1 MKTLRFGVVG
11 LGHRGRAMF
20 ELGATSFE
28 GVVPVAACDL
38 ESALWFESQRNAV
51 PMAEKF
57 PQTKFYPDF
66 QQMLDK
72 AQLDV
77 LLVETP
83 AKNHAAFCAE
93 GLRRNIHVLSDIPLV
108 SSYDEA
114 EMLWEAGKKSGAL
127 FMTGANPNEW
137 GFVEEMAR
145 LHREG
150 YLGDP
155 VYMEAEYIHDLRCLW
170 EETPWRRTLEPIRYC
185 THSLGPLLRLLPDRD
200 LKEVCC
206 MSTGA
211 KTVGGDGEQDV
222 MSALFKTDDNVVI
235 RFMATFI
242 NEAKFTGHSYRV
254 FGTGGYFERLSAR
267 GGKPAYTMFSS
278 RKNDDPEKMIEL
290 SAGEK
295 RTDLAE
301 KTENAGHGGADYAI
315 FYDFFNAL
323 QKGDLSRVITM
334 KDGLRMTLPGIFAA
348 ESAAK
353 GGIPVPI
360 RYPWDA

>member
-1 MKTLRFGVVG
+1 
-11 LGHRGRAMF
+11 
-20 ELGATSFE
+20 
-28 GVVPVAACDL
+28 
-38 ESALWFESQRNAV
+38 
-51 PMAEKF
+51 
-57 PQTKFYPDF
+57 
-66 QQMLDK
+66 
-72 AQLDV
+72 
-77 LLVETP
+77 
-83 AKNHAAFCAE
+83 
-93 GLRRNIHVLSDIPLV
+93 
-108 SSYDEA
+108 
-114 EMLWEAGKKSGAL
+114 
-127 FMTGANPNEW
+127 
-137 GFVEEMAR
+137 
-145 LHREG
+145 
-150 YLGDP
+150 
-155 VYMEAEYIHDLRCLW
+155 
-170 EETPWRRTLEPIRYC
+170 
-185 THSLGPLLRLLPDRD
+185 
-200 LKEVCC
+200 
-206 MSTGA
+206 
-211 KTVGGDGEQDV
+211 